1 MAQVMS
7 SLNSASDRIVKPIFV
22 LQRILPDYREGF
34 YAALKER
41 LPNPFVVTN
50 GIDKFTQ
57 ALGAL
62 RKSAD
67 WILPIKNTYLLGNR
81 LLWQSG
87 HLRKILDTPLLVA
100 ELNPRI
106 LSTWLVLLLRRLL
119 FRPSVVWG
127 HSRSLGERH
136 PLIASLRFW
145 QCRLAGAVLAYTS
158 TQAEEFRIRLPKLL
172 VFVAPNSCVS
182 TRECA
187 AYQGAAAVD
196 VLYVGRLIPE
206 KKVDLLLKGFAAVAK
221 RLPLESKLKLVGDGP
236 ERPRLEAL
244 AAESGSSQ
252 RIEFLGHVTDETT
265 LNSLY
270 AGAACSVSPGY
281 AGLSVIQSLAHGV
294 PILVAVGENH
304 SPEIEACIDNTTAR
318 FFGSDSV
325 EALGNEFI
333 LFFENL
339 HTWQARRTK
348 IADFIANQYTF
359 EVMALSFVAM
369 ANTLVPQLDGCEVG
383 RSKL

>member
-1 MAQVMS
+1 MS
-7 SLNSASDRIVKPIFV
+7 EHLAKPIFV

-41 LPNPFVVTN
+41 LPSNFVVTN

-62 RKSAD
+62 RKSNG
-67 WILPIKNTYLLGNR
+67 WILPIKNTYFLGNR

-87 HLRKILDTPLLVA
+87 HLQKILDTPLLVA

-106 LSTWLVLLLRRLL
+106 LSTWMVLLLRRLL
-119 FRPSVVWG
+119 SRPSVVWG
-127 HSRSLGERH
+127 HSRSLGERP

-145 QCRLAGAVLAYTS
+145 QCRLAGAVLAYTF
-158 TQAEEFRIRLPKLL
+158 TQAEEFRIRLPTLPI
-172 VFVAPNSCVS
+172 FVAPNSCVS
-182 TRECA
+182 SNMCVA
-187 AYQGAAAVD
+187 QDGAQAVD

-206 KKVDLLLKGFAAVAK
+206 KKVDLLLKGFATVAK
-221 RLPLESKLKLVGDGP
+221 RIPLESKLKLVGDGP
-236 ERPRLEAL
+236 ERLRLEAL
-244 AAESGSSQ
+244 TAKSGASQ
-252 RIEFLGHVTDETT
+252 RIEFLGHVTDETR
-265 LNSLY
+265 LSSLY

-294 PILVAVGENH
+294 PILVAVGEHH

-325 EALGNEFI
+325 EALGNELTF
-333 LFFENL
+333 FFENL
-339 HTWQARRTK
+339 PAWQARRRK

-359 EVMALSFVAM
+359 EGMASNFVAM
-369 ANTLVPQLDGCEVG
+369 VKTLVPQLSGPECG
-383 RSKL
+383 SLNL